1 VVFLHESGVRFFG
14 TVAEMDAS
22 EDDIV
27 REFLLLDRLEI
38 PA

>member
-1 VVFLHESGVRFFG
+1 
-14 TVAEMDAS
+14 VAEMDAS